1 MTKYTAQVLKPLLT
15 DNDIVIPTT
24 AKGKAELFLMLF
36 DAGILKRE
44 EVFPPRKEKQPKNN

>member
-44 EVFPPRKEKQPKNN
+44 EVFPPRKEMQPKNN

>member
-1 MTKYTAQVLKPLLT
+1 MTKYTAQVLKQLLA

-24 AKGKAELFLMLF
+24 TKGKAELFLMLF

-44 EVFPPRKEKQPKNN
+44 EVFPSRKEKQPKNN